1 MVPALGQGPVSNLA
15 CMQEQKK
22 APLWQSLHDQTLVD
36 KLLQA
41 LRAATPSGSRGR
53 PPASSGASSS
63 SLGSST
69 VQLLTVESALRQP
82 PPLADDGRRLPLTW

>member
-1 MVPALGQGPVSNLA
+1 MSLLPDMGFPFA
-15 CMQEQKK
+15 CMQEQEK

-41 LRAATPSGSRGR
+41 LRADTPLASQDRAL
-53 PPASSGASSS
+53 ASSGARSSG
-63 SLGSST
+63 LGSST